1 MRVVIHF
8 PEHVWVLEYLFFVL
22 SFVFRVF
29 RYDYEQIIDEWE
41 VGEFSE
47 QYHTF
52 TAGAGDI
59 SDSDA
64 TQFGDEDEDELEEEH
79 LSQLELLLRQ
89 AERDPTEEE
98 QFLLGGN

>member
-1 MRVVIHF
+1 MRVVIQF

-29 RYDYEQIIDEWE
+29 RYDYEQIIDEWD

-64 TQFGDEDEDELEEEH
+64 TQSGDEDGLEEEH
-79 LSQLELLLRQ
+79 RSQLEFLFRQ